1 MEIPRFELPIS
12 EPVLVFSFILLI
24 VLIVPL
30 FLHNTK
36 TPSIIG
42 LIIIGIIIG
51 PNATNLI
58 ANNDIVKLFS
68 KVGLLYIMFLA
79 GLDIEYTE
87 FRKNRTKS
95 IFFGLLSFLVPFAM
109 GYYAALHLLSSSIV
123 VSVLTGILLASNT
136 LIAFPIVKKLNIS
149 RSQAVNIAVSGTV
162 IADTIVLAVLAFTS
176 SVLLDSKDMISSL
189 GIFII
194 SFGGFSF
201 IIFWGIP
208 RISKWFFHNIP
219 GDSHTQYLYVLSIL
233 FIASFAAEIAG
244 AEPIIGAFF
253 AGLALNRLI
262 PRSSTLMGHIELVG
276 NTLFIPVFL
285 ISIGMLVNL
294 TSIFGSFK
302 TFLFAALLITLAISG
317 KWFAAFVTKV
327 VFRQSMNEMNTI
339 FGLTAARAAATL
351 AIALVGYN
359 YGLISKDIFN
369 AIILM
374 ILASS
379 LISSYLTEIYG
390 KRLALAENEQAFDET
405 GAETETERILVPIAN
420 PYTMAKLTE
429 ISVYMKTVNTSEPL
443 YTLYVLDDNN
453 KKGSRT
459 ASFNKTLEKITGHAS
474 SMGVKIQ
481 NIIRND
487 VSVPEA
493 IIKTSKE
500 LLISKIILGWSGR
513 SPDLNKIF
521 GNILE
526 STLKGTGKEVI
537 VCNLPQP
544 VNTISTINVFVP
556 ENAENE
562 IGFSQWINTLLNLN
576 QQLSSRFYVFSMDPT
591 RKAIKEVLH
600 LQKNKQSLEW
610 QESNDLDV
618 FFDKCKKSEES
629 LFVII
634 SSRPQYVSFKLPL
647 WRFTYYVPENMGDQ
661 NFLIIY
667 PRQS

>member
-1 MEIPRFELPIS
+1 MKTPGFELPIS

-30 FLHNTK
+30 LLHNTK

-51 PNATNLI
+51 PNAINLI

-95 IFFGLLSFLVPFAM
+95 IFFGVLSFLIPFAM

-123 VSVLTGILLASNT
+123 VAVLTGILLASNT
-136 LIAFPIVKKLNIS
+136 LIAFPLVKKLNIS

-162 IADTIVLAVLAFTS
+162 IADTIVLAMLAFTS
-176 SVLLDSKDMISSL
+176 SVLLDSKDLISSL
-189 GIFII
+189 VIFII

-233 FIASFAAEIAG
+233 FLASFAAEIAG

-285 ISIGMLVNL
+285 LSIGMLVNL
-294 TSIFGSFK
+294 TSMFESIK
-302 TFLFAALLITLAISG
+302 TFLFAALLIALAISG

-327 VFRQSMNEMNTI
+327 VFRQTITEMNTI

-351 AIALVGYN
+351 AIALVGYD

-369 AIILM
+369 AIILL
-374 ILASS
+374 ILVSS

-390 KRLALAENEQAFDET
+390 KRLALAENEQTFDET
-405 GAETETERILVPIAN
+405 ISETETERILVPIAN
-420 PYTMAKLTE
+420 PDTMAKLTE
-429 ISVYMKTVNTSEPL
+429 ISIYMKTVNTSEPL
-443 YTLYVLDDNN
+443 YTLYVLDKPG
-453 KKGSRT
+453 KKGAPERP
-459 ASFNKTLEKITGHAS
+459 FKKILERIGMHAS
-474 SMGVKIQ
+474 SMGVGIQ
-481 NIIRND
+481 NIVRND
-487 VSVPEA
+487 VSVAEA

-500 LLISKIILGWSGR
+500 LFISKIILGWSGR
-513 SPDLNKIF
+513 SPDINKIF
-521 GNILE
+521 GNILG
-526 STLKGTGKEVI
+526 SVLKGIGKEVI
-537 VCNLPQP
+537 VCNLPRP
-544 VNTISTINVFVP
+544 INIVDTIHVFVP

-562 IGFSQWINTLLNLN
+562 VGFRQWIITILNLN
-576 QQLSSRFYVFSMDPT
+576 RQLSAKFSIFSNEIT
-591 RKAIKEVLH
+591 RKAINEVLH
-600 LQKNKQSLEW
+600 FKKFKQTINW
-610 QESNDLDV
+610 QESDDLDT
-618 FFDKCKKSEES
+618 FLKISGKSGES
-629 LFVII
+629 LFIFI
-634 SSRPQYVSFKLPL
+634 SSRPQYISFNLSL
-647 WRFTYYVPENMGDQ
+647 WRFTYYVPENMENQ

-667 PRQS
+667 PRQN